1 MADFNEQKTPLTLAN
16 VQAWARF
23 EFPEAFKALPRASR
37 VSYIDIDDTS
47 FNRVIQRSLGRSTHK
62 KLLVIGDYAPGDDVE
77 DSKVVAHVHEHDTE
91 ITFYR
96 LSEETVDGKPELH
109 PVRATSNVAFY
120 SPFSKV
126 GDDTGGSKAIHRVS
140 AVILYYFLASE
151 LVNELVRHK
160 NDSRWFA
167 KNFREAC
174 DWIGND
180 GDRPSPV
187 SRPSTARRESDRD
200 STFELPTKIK
210 REREEYTP
218 TGTPKP
224 KRINHSRKPSNLSE
238 GILSPTDE
246 VLADETM
253 LKHAYSGLQQE
264 CAQIKTKLAA
274 TKERMRLAEA
284 LVHSRDI
291 DLHLSKVRVERAE
304 RDAAA
309 ARKELNDLKTSLL
322 KDIEKVVMNKFAGAT
337 TDVINFVTTMSSNVA
352 RPAPNVATADDA
364 PYTSSLLRYDTQ
376 LKQTLTLLSIL
387 CDVIPFITA
396 NQRFQLNA
404 LIQATESLHATAWKE
419 LEDLKRAELLIQYE
433 YDKPG
438 RVFETKSS
446 RDQLEEG
453 LVALGRLLNM
463 IVLKGDELEAMRV
476 RLLQLWGV
484 EGLAAQGKTRL

>member
-16 VQAWARF
+16 IQAWARH
-23 EFPEAFKALPRASR
+23 EFPDAYKALPRASR

-47 FNRVIQRSLGRSTHK
+47 FSRVIQRSLGRSTHK

-96 LSEETVDGKPELH
+96 LSEETAEGKPELL

-151 LVNELVRHK
+151 LVTELVRHK

-180 GDRPSPV
+180 GDRPSAA
-187 SRPSTARRESDRD
+187 SRPGTARRESDKD
-200 STFELPTKIK
+200 ISFELPTKIK

-218 TGTPKP
+218 QGTPKP
-224 KRINHSRKPSNLSE
+224 KRINHSRKASQISEGMPSPPVEFFPSKRRPSHIRKPSNLSE

-322 KDIEKVVMNKFAGAT
+322 KDIERVVMNKFVGGPASPDT
-337 TDVINFVTTMSSNVA
+337 SEMS
-352 RPAPNVATADDA
+352 
-364 PYTSSLLRYDTQ
+364 
-376 LKQTLTLLSIL
+376 
-387 CDVIPFITA
+387 
-396 NQRFQLNA
+396 
-404 LIQATESLHATAWKE
+404 
-419 LEDLKRAELLIQYE
+419 
-433 YDKPG
+433 
-438 RVFETKSS
+438 
-446 RDQLEEG
+446 
-453 LVALGRLLNM
+453 
-463 IVLKGDELEAMRV
+463 
-476 RLLQLWGV
+476 
-484 EGLAAQGKTRL
+484 LA

>member
-16 VQAWARF
+16 VQTWARF

-96 LSEETVDGKPELH
+96 LSEDTVDGKPELH

-151 LVNELVRHK
+151 IVNELVRHK

-180 GDRPSPV
+180 GDRPSPL
-187 SRPSTARRESDRD
+187 SRPSTARRESDKD

-322 KDIEKVVMNKFAGAT
+322 KDIEKVVMNKFAGGSVAS
-337 TDVINFVTTMSSNVA
+337 DISEMSSV
-352 RPAPNVATADDA
+352 
-364 PYTSSLLRYDTQ
+364 
-376 LKQTLTLLSIL
+376 
-387 CDVIPFITA
+387 
-396 NQRFQLNA
+396 
-404 LIQATESLHATAWKE
+404 
-419 LEDLKRAELLIQYE
+419 
-433 YDKPG
+433 
-438 RVFETKSS
+438 
-446 RDQLEEG
+446 
-453 LVALGRLLNM
+453 
-463 IVLKGDELEAMRV
+463 
-476 RLLQLWGV
+476 
-484 EGLAAQGKTRL
+484 

>member
-16 VQAWARF
+16 IQSWARY
-23 EFPEAFKALPRASR
+23 EFPEAYKALPRASR

-96 LSEETVDGKPELH
+96 LSEETIEGKPELL

-151 LVNELVRHK
+151 LVTELVRHK

-180 GDRPSPV
+180 GDRPSTA
-187 SRPSTARRESDRD
+187 SRPGTARRESDKD

-218 TGTPKP
+218 QGT
-224 KRINHSRKPSNLSE
+224 RKCKGCPSSA
-238 GILSPTDE
+238 
-246 VLADETM
+246 VLA
-253 LKHAYSGLQQE
+253 
-264 CAQIKTKLAA
+264 
-274 TKERMRLAEA
+274 
-284 LVHSRDI
+284 
-291 DLHLSKVRVERAE
+291 
-304 RDAAA
+304 
-309 ARKELNDLKTSLL
+309 N
-322 KDIEKVVMNKFAGAT
+322 
-337 TDVINFVTTMSSNVA
+337 
-352 RPAPNVATADDA
+352 PA
-364 PYTSSLLRYDTQ
+364 
-376 LKQTLTLLSIL
+376 
-387 CDVIPFITA
+387 
-396 NQRFQLNA
+396 
-404 LIQATESLHATAWKE
+404 
-419 LEDLKRAELLIQYE
+419 
-433 YDKPG
+433 
-438 RVFETKSS
+438 
-446 RDQLEEG
+446 
-453 LVALGRLLNM
+453 
-463 IVLKGDELEAMRV
+463 
-476 RLLQLWGV
+476 
-484 EGLAAQGKTRL
+484 

>member
-16 VQAWARF
+16 IQAWARV
-23 EFPEAFKALPRASR
+23 EFSDAFNALPRASR

-62 KLLVIGDYAPGDDVE
+62 KLLVIGDYAPGDHVE

-96 LSEETVDGKPELH
+96 LSEVTVEGKPELH

-140 AVILYYFLASE
+140 AVILYYFVASE
-151 LVNELVRHK
+151 LVHELVRHK

-180 GDRPSPV
+180 GDRPSTA
-187 SRPSTARRESDRD
+187 SRPGTARREGERD
-200 STFELPTKIK
+200 SFELPTKIK

-218 TGTPKP
+218 QGTPKP
-224 KRINHSRKPSNLSE
+224 KRINHSRKTSQVSESAPSPVTDFFSTRRRPSHVRKPSNLSE

-246 VLADETM
+246 VFADETM

-264 CAQIKTKLAA
+264 CAQIKSKLAA

-322 KDIEKVVMNKFAGAT
+322 KDIEKVVMNKFAGGS
-337 TDVINFVTTMSSNVA
+337 VSSENSEL
-352 RPAPNVATADDA
+352 
-364 PYTSSLLRYDTQ
+364 SST
-376 LKQTLTLLSIL
+376 
-387 CDVIPFITA
+387 
-396 NQRFQLNA
+396 
-404 LIQATESLHATAWKE
+404 
-419 LEDLKRAELLIQYE
+419 
-433 YDKPG
+433 
-438 RVFETKSS
+438 
-446 RDQLEEG
+446 
-453 LVALGRLLNM
+453 
-463 IVLKGDELEAMRV
+463 
-476 RLLQLWGV
+476 
-484 EGLAAQGKTRL
+484 